1 MRRPLPLAALLVVLA
16 MPASVGAQTGTV
28 ALPSQVSSPVMRGDW
43 PDPDVTRIG
52 RGYYAV
58 ATSGG
63 WAPTFRIL
71 RSGDL
76 RRWSIVGSVFLR
88 SPGWARDSF
97 WAPELTRLPSGG
109 YALFYSAYPHR
120 RPGRTWFCLG
130 VATARSPLGP
140 WRDLGRPLRCS
151 PRGAIDP
158 TLVVDRG
165 RPYLVYKEDGNA
177 FRQPTPILLQRLR
190 ADARRLIGRPRELIR
205 NSVPWE
211 AEVVEAP
218 ALVRRGGW
226 WHLLY
231 SGSLCCSPGCS
242 YAVGA
247 ARARRLA
254 GPWRRHPGNP
264 ILRSGNGWRCP
275 GHTSIAGG
283 HVAFHA
289 YRDGDFPAGRQMH
302 LAPLRFGPGGWPSI
316 GDGVPLPAALGAGTT
331 SFRDAFGGRRLALAW
346 EWPATRP
353 PLIRVAR
360 GLTLRAPA
368 RAGARPDAGLI
379 ARRLGSGRYTATAL
393 VQRAEL
399 RSGAAAGLAIVRGGP
414 FSLGDR
420 AIGIAAD
427 RGAVRI
433 WQRAAG
439 QLTTLATLSVPV
451 APIAYLRIEANGDQ
465 VRLGASADGADWTW
479 SGVLGNPVGETARI
493 ALTAGGARGAT
504 ARFGRAALAER

>member
-1 MRRPLPLAALLVVLA
+1 MRRSLLVAALIALA
-16 MPASVGAQTGTV
+16 VTSQAAAQTVPV
-28 ALPSQVSSPVMRGDW
+28 ALPSQAASPVMRGDW
-43 PDPDVTRIG
+43 PDPDVTRIDG
-52 RGYYAV
+52 AYYAV
-58 ATSGG
+58 ATSGA

-88 SPGWARDSF
+88 PPGWAKDSF
-97 WAPELTRLPSGG
+97 WAPELARLPGG
-109 YALFYSAYPHR
+109 EYALFYSAYPHR

-140 WRDLGRPLRCS
+140 WRDLGRPLLCS

-158 TLVVDRG
+158 TLVVERG

-177 FRQPTPILLQRLR
+177 FKRPTPILLQRLR
-190 ADARRLIGRPRELIR
+190 NDGRRLLGRARELIR
-205 NSVPWE
+205 NSAPWE
-211 AEVVEAP
+211 AEVIEAP

-226 WHLLY
+226 WHMLY

-247 ARARRLA
+247 ARARQLA

-275 GHTSIAGG
+275 GHASIAGG
-283 HVAFHA
+283 RVAFHA
-289 YRDGDFPAGRQMH
+289 YRDGDFLSGRQMH
-302 LAPLRFGPGGWPSI
+302 LAPLRFGDGGWPSI

-331 SFRDAFGGRRLALAW
+331 SFRDGFAGRRLALAW

-353 PLIRVAR
+353 PLVRVAR
-360 GLTLRAPA
+360 GLTLQAPA

-393 VQRAEL
+393 VQRGEL
-399 RSGAAAGLAIVRGGP
+399 GAGAAAGLAIVRGGP
-414 FSLGDR
+414 FSLGDK
-420 AIGIAAD
+420 AIGVTAD
-427 RGAVRI
+427 PGAVRV

-439 QLTTLATLSVPV
+439 QLTALATLSAPV
-451 APIAYLRIEANGDQ
+451 APVVYLRIEANGAQ
-465 VRLGASADGADWTW
+465 VRLGASPDGVAWTW

-493 ALTAGGARGAT
+493 ALTAGGVRGAT
-504 ARFGRAALAER
+504 AHFGRAALAER